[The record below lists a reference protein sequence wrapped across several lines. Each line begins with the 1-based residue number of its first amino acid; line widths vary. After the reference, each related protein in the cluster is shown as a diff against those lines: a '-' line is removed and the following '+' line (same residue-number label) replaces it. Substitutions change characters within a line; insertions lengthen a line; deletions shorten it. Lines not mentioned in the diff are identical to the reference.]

1 MTSVLNRPAGTNGEG
16 AHQGCRCP
24 VDGFQKMISGK
35 YKLRLIWDLQHGPLR
50 YGELKKNLA
59 ALAPGSK
66 EITARV
72 LSRELKALAALGL
85 IERTD
90 HGTVPPK
97 VEYALSPRGQTLIP
111 VIEVMQAW
119 GMEHLVAAP

>member
-1 MTSVLNRPAGTNGEG
+1 MNGTHER
-16 AHQGCRCP
+16 CRCP
-24 VDGFQKMISGK
+24 VDAFQHMISGK
-35 YKLRLIWDLQHGPLR
+35 YKLRLIWDLQNGPLR

-59 ALAPGSK
+59 ALVPGSK

-72 LSRELKALAALGL
+72 LSRELKALAANGL

-97 VEYALSPRGQTLIP
+97 VEYALSPLGRSLIP
-111 VIEVMQAW
+111 VIDAMQVW
-119 GMEHLVAAP
+119 GTAHLVATLEMPAG